1 MTEEIKEE
9 QVVEEPKAVE
19 PTTPS
24 VADLQA
30 EIERLKAEVGQT
42 DKLKKSISEACADA
56 AEWKRKYRATLDES
70 ERVKQEQA
78 EKYAQM
84 ESQLKGFQD
93 EKRINDYFAK
103 LINAGYSPEVAQRMA
118 QGLPEGVPDSFFD
131 EQRSFLSA
139 KTQEIK
145 TQVINAQPGL
155 TAGMPPVTQ
164 KDSDDE
170 QMRKWFGLK

>member
-9 QVVEEPKAVE
+9 VGTEVQSE

-70 ERVKQEQA
+70 ERAKQEQA
-78 EKYAQM
+78 EKVSDIRGEIKEIGFGNQIRSYVMQPYTLVKDHRTNV
-84 ESQLKGFQD
+84 ESGNVASVLDGNIDLFMNAYLKGQNK
-93 EKRINDYFAK
+93 E
-103 LINAGYSPEVAQRMA
+103 E
-118 QGLPEGVPDSFFD
+118 
-131 EQRSFLSA
+131 
-139 KTQEIK
+139 T
-145 TQVINAQPGL
+145 
-155 TAGMPPVTQ
+155 
-164 KDSDDE
+164 
-170 QMRKWFGLK
+170 

>member
-9 QVVEEPKAVE
+9 VGTEVQSE

-70 ERVKQEQA
+70 ERAKQEQA
-78 EKYAQM
+78 EKVANM
-84 ESQLKGFQD
+84 ESELNGYKA
-93 EKRINDYFAK
+93 EKRVNTYFAK
-103 LINAGYSPEVAQRMA
+103 LVSAGYTPETAQRMA
-118 QGLPEGVPDSFFD
+118 EGLPEGVPDSFFE
-131 EQRSFLSA
+131 EQKSFLSA

-145 TQVINAQPGL
+145 TQVLNAQPGL

-164 KDSDDE
+164 KDDNEDE